1 MGNVMC
7 KASRDRDPHISPS
20 TPRVG
25 KLLCAPGDARTEQ
38 RRASELHH
46 TTGGVHKHKASCSA
60 HFKHTH
66 RLSSD
71 PPKKKKKNFKRSTSD
86 YDINI
91 FRISPKSSILI
102 GDFDS

>member
-71 PPKKKKKNFKRSTSD
+71 PPKKKKKKTSKD
-86 YDINI
+86 Q
-91 FRISPKSSILI
+91 RLTMTLI
-102 GDFDS
+102 YSAFHPRVAF

>member
-71 PPKKKKKNFKRSTSD
+71 PPKKKKTSKD
-86 YDINI
+86 Q
-91 FRISPKSSILI
+91 RLTMTLI
-102 GDFDS
+102 YSAFHPRVAF

>member
-71 PPKKKKKNFKRSTSD
+71 PPKKKTTSKD
-86 YDINI
+86 Q
-91 FRISPKSSILI
+91 RLTMTLI
-102 GDFDS
+102 YSAFHPRVAF